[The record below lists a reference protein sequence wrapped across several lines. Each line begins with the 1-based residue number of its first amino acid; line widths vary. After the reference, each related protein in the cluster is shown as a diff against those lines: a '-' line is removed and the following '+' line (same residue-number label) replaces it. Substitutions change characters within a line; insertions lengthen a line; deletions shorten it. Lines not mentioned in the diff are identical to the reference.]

1 MSRIENWDNGYKS
14 DIVKT
19 KIDNKRASMETV
31 LTTIFVDQETVENQV
46 RATLAGIS
54 GATAP
59 TQLESPFYQAA
70 AKQMAKATKRW
81 AGGGICDKAMA
92 EIITRWTG
100 RGLSGTVLTQIAY
113 EVFHWTPPG
122 P

>member
-1 MSRIENWDNGYKS
+1 MSRIENWDLGFKT
-14 DIVKT
+14 DAIKT
-19 KIDNKRASMETV
+19 KLDNRRPGMETI
-31 LTTIFVDQETVENQV
+31 LTTVFIDQLNVETLV

-59 TQLESPFYQAA
+59 TCIQSPFYQAA
-70 AKQMAKATKRW
+70 AREMTKATSHW

-92 EIITRWTG
+92 DIITKWTS
-100 RGLSGTVLTQIAY
+100 RGLSGTVLTQVAY
-113 EVFHWTPPG
+113 EVFHWSPPG